1 MCGCREWADIGILG
15 YWILGYLD
23 MRFPFEYRTKEQ
35 GTRNSGVVSVISS
48 FAYLFKGLFCFSF

>member
-1 MCGCREWADIGILG
+1 MSGMGGYWDIG
-15 YWILGYLD
+15 ILGYLD